1 MFEKSLLALF
11 VLALSLAA
19 SYAEAARPEIFPVP
33 KKLTWLN
40 RAVTLPAG
48 KTAIVIGA
56 RATQPEEYAA
66 DAFRRTAA
74 KRWNAAIPVVR
85 ENQDLKPYSALILLG
100 QRSTCALADRLC
112 REWKLTL
119 SETVP
124 GWDGYVIHCGK
135 SGSREVA
142 LVGGSNPRGVIYGQ
156 DTLSQLLSAKGDGLL
171 LEAAAIRDRPSI
183 RWRGRPHA
191 GMPSYF
197 RPDTFDN
204 FAFARINFVDLR
216 QGSAI
221 YGTYP
226 TLKLDEKPIREIV
239 RESHRRGIFVFATV
253 NCAVPAKYH
262 DDIIRMYEQFIGL
275 GADGLWI
282 SIDDPGG
289 DLRMGTSFDLIRRIV
304 ALGKKHGITGEKI
317 AMTPGSESYK
327 TILTDTNRKT
337 AAIPGMENAMLFFTP
352 LPSQEGLRDY
362 RSLGF
367 KNKPCWWH
375 NWPRPRG
382 GFTHIDNGSTRTDG
396 SAAFMELPALSEGW
410 HEPGWEELAGS
421 GGVVQA
427 VMPWGGSAWPDYMVP
442 GIMGLWAWAPELEDW
457 DAHRRRL
464 LGCIYGPA
472 MAHRALEMDNAL
484 VELKSHFRFMPDL
497 PGRPTDNMNGSWPPR
512 LKDLTGRDKAAKALE
527 EFADAVERV
536 ARGPHTGAMLDEQT
550 IRRTYLE
557 PARAT
562 VRAARAVVDLQYPE
576 YWWPA
581 HEARVMMA
589 ARTGNTAQA
598 EVWSHEARERVDAEL
613 SRIKAVLDEQ
623 KLGRFEL
630 YGDAWAE
637 RFPEPSRI
645 PKAPKAPVLA
655 DGLKDSAWEQAV
667 VLQPFLLANDNGE
680 VEDQTEARVLYTDDA
695 LWIAFTCHESAMD
708 RLVLNATERDGVV
721 WEDDSTEVFINTN
734 GLGRPYVQLIANAS
748 GVQFDGRQPETGAF
762 EFDWTGGW
770 QVSTSKEPGLWTA
783 VYRIPF
789 AVLGVTG
796 GVKGR
801 MWMMNLIR
809 NDHASA
815 LSDELGPHWMNV
827 SAWGSKPRGFNH
839 DTRRFRAFVF
849 D

>member
-1 MFEKSLLALF
+1 MLEKTLIVAALLL
-11 VLALSLAA
+11 LSLAVSHA
-19 SYAEAARPEIFPVP
+19 SPARPELFPAP
-33 KKLTWLN
+33 KKLAWL
-40 RAVTLPAG
+40 RTAFALPPG

-56 RATQPEEYAA
+56 RATQPEQYAA
-66 DAFRRTAA
+66 ETLQRTAA
-74 KRWNAAIPVVR
+74 RRWNAAVPIVR
-85 ENQDLKPYSALILLG
+85 EGEDLKPYRALIVLG
-100 QRSTCALADRLC
+100 QRSTCDLADRLC

-119 SETVP
+119 SESVP

-156 DTLSQLLSAKGDGLL
+156 DTLSQLIREQGDGLL

-221 YGTYP
+221 YGTHP
-226 TLKLDEKPIREIV
+226 SLKLDEKPIREVV
-239 RESHRRGIFVFATV
+239 REAHRRGIFVFATV

-275 GADGLWI
+275 GADALWI

-289 DLRMGTSFDLIRRIV
+289 DQRMGTSFVLIRRIV

-337 AAIPGMENAMLFFTP
+337 AAIAGMENAMLFFTP
-352 LPSQEGLRDY
+352 VPSLQGLRDY

-382 GFTHIDNGSTRTDG
+382 GFTHIDNGSTRTG
-396 SAAFMELPALSEGW
+396 GEPPFMELPAMSEGW
-410 HEPGWEELAGS
+410 HEPDWEELRGAG
-421 GGVVQA
+421 GTVQA
-427 VMPWGGSAWPDYMVP
+427 VMPWGGSLWPDYMVP
-442 GIMGLWAWAPELEDW
+442 GVIGLWAWAPESEDW

-464 LGCIYGPA
+464 FGRIYGPA
-472 MAHRALEMDNAL
+472 MAAKALEMDNAL
-484 VELKSHFRFMPDL
+484 LQLKSHFHFMPDA
-497 PGRPTDNMNGSWPPR
+497 PGRPTDTMNGAWPPR
-512 LKDLTGRDKAAKALE
+512 LKALTDREKAAKALDA
-527 EFADAVERV
+527 FADAVERV

-562 VRAARAVVDLQYPE
+562 VRAARALLDLQYPE

-581 HEARVMMA
+581 HESRVMTA
-589 ARTGNTAQA
+589 IRSGNAAQA
-598 EVWSHEARERVDAEL
+598 EVWSREARERVDAEL
-613 SRIKAVLDEQ
+613 SRVRAVLDEQ

-630 YGDAWAE
+630 YGDMWAD
-637 RFPEPSRI
+637 RFPVPSRI
-645 PKAPKAPVLA
+645 PKASRSPVLE
-655 DGLKDSAWEQAV
+655 DGLKDPAWDGAV
-667 VLQPFLLANDNGE
+667 VLQPFLLGNDSGE
-680 VEDQTEARVLYTDDA
+680 VEDPTEARLLYTDDA

-721 WEDDSTEVFINTN
+721 WEDESTEAFINTN
-734 GLGRPYVQLIANAS
+734 GLGRPYFQLVANAN
-748 GVQFDGRQPETGAF
+748 GVQFDGHQPETGAF
-762 EFDWTGGW
+762 DYDWTGDW
-770 QVSTSKEPGLWTA
+770 QVSTSKGAGLWIA

-789 AVLGVTG
+789 AALGVTG
-796 GVKGR
+796 EVKGR

-815 LSDELGPHWMNV
+815 LSDELGAHWINV
-827 SAWGSKPRGFNH
+827 SAWGSMPRGFNH